1 MSETSRN
8 LRIGIVVSIAL
19 VSMMLF
25 LFFIGS
31 KQKLFSRK
39 NEYLVQ
45 LDTVSGLAEGNPVN
59 LSGVSIGIIKDITLP
74 LDPKNRLVRIVI
86 LVDRKYQE
94 RIRGDSRARLKKLG
108 LIAADSYIDI
118 SPGTERY
125 PELEPGSLIPSA
137 KQTNVD
143 QLIGQGEDLVDNFV
157 EISYSLKN
165 ILGRVD
171 RGEGLLGELTTQPK
185 TKQRLTDTFMATL
198 NKTNG
203 LLDEAQHGQGL
214 IGRLLSDKEYADQL
228 TGSLTSSAQS
238 LQSVLANLQRSF
250 DSGQGALPLLLNDPA
265 SKQKVIALIENLRLT
280 SERLALLTESFQ
292 NGRGLVPRLLND
304 RPYADQT
311 LEEFQTLVHRLN
323 ETARKLDEG
332 EGSAGRLIADPSVYE
347 SINDIL
353 IGINESSMLRW
364 LVRSRQQKGIARRYK
379 TESHGKVPAAVTPV
393 PKGSEKGKEKDQKAP
408 PASQPGAENPAAAP
422 PSTTPSV
429 AEPAVPPSTTTSGSS
444 VAPSEAAPPPAT
456 EAAPPATQTV
466 VPPPTSSTMT
476 QALSS

>member
-1 MSETSRN
+1 MNETSRN
-8 LRIGIVVSIAL
+8 LRIGVVVTVAL
-19 VSMMLF
+19 VSLMLF

-39 NEYLVQ
+39 NEYFVK
-45 LDTVSGLAEGNPVN
+45 LDTVSGLAEGNPVQ
-59 LSGVSIGIIKDITLP
+59 LSGVSIGIVKDITLP
-74 LDPKNRLVRIVI
+74 SDPKVRLVSITV
-86 LVDRKYQE
+86 LVDRKYEE

-125 PELEPGSLIPSA
+125 PQLEPESLIPSA

-165 ILGRVD
+165 VLGRVD

-185 TKQRLTDTFMATL
+185 TKERLTDTFMATL

-203 LLDEAQHGQGL
+203 LLDEAQHGKGL
-214 IGRLLSDKEYADQL
+214 VGRLISDKEYADGL
-228 TGSLTSSAQS
+228 TSSLTTSAQS
-238 LQSVLANLQRSF
+238 LQSVLANIQRSF
-250 DSGQGALPLLLNDPA
+250 DSGQGTIPALLNDPA
-265 SKQKVIALIENLRLT
+265 GKQKVLALIENLRLT
-280 SERLALLTESFQ
+280 SERLALVTDSFQ
-292 NGRGLVPRLLND
+292 NGPGLVPRLLND
-304 RPYADQT
+304 KPYADQT
-311 LEEFQTLVHRLN
+311 LQEFQTLVHRLN

-364 LVRSRQQKGIARRYK
+364 LIRSRQKKGIERRYK
-379 TESHGKVPAAVTPV
+379 TESSEGTGAPSSSAPAKSKSAPKRDRKVSP
-393 PKGSEKGKEKDQKAP
+393 
-408 PASQPGAENPAAAP
+408 AP
-422 PSTTPSV
+422 PSKGDLPK
-429 AEPAVPPSTTTSGSS
+429 AETGPPAVPPTAPTESAPAPGFSAVAPGSSSGAAPPTETAPPPVTTT
-444 VAPSEAAPPPAT
+444 APPPAMT
-456 EAAPPATQTV
+456 PEP
-466 VPPPTSSTMT
+466 SS
-476 QALSS
+476 